1 MIDIE
6 SLHHVSVSVTD
17 LGRAK
22 EFYGNVLGLP
32 EIARPAFDFPGAWY
46 QAGDRQIHLIAYPGR
61 KTRRHSGVIDSRDR
75 HFALRVRN
83 YGEALEHLKARAVP
97 YRAKPENLAEQPQI
111 YVADPDGNIIELN
124 AAGLD

>member
-22 EFYGNVLGLP
+22 EFYGNVLGLV
-32 EIARPAFDFPGAWY
+32 EIRRPAFDFPGAWY
-46 QAGDRQIHLIAYPGR
+46 RAGDHQLHLIAHPGATTHR
-61 KTRRHSGVIDSRDR
+61 NSGVIDSRDR

-83 YGEALEHLKARAVP
+83 YGDALEHLTARGVP
-97 YRAKPENLAEQPQI
+97 YRAKPENLTEQPQI
-111 YVADPDGNIIELN
+111 YVADPDGNVIELN
-124 AAGLD
+124 AERLD